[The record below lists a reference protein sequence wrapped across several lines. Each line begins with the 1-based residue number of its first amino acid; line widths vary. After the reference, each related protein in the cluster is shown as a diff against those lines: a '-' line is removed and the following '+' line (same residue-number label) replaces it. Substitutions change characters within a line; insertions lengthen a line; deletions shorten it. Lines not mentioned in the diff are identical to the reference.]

1 MSDYWHEQTY
11 DFKFQVSDVILL
23 RKNLK
28 ILAHACTLD
37 EVLSGRAATPPEDL
51 PREYDGVMIRSCPGT
66 ARDHGLERSGGYL
79 AYTMAAY
86 QHCYID
92 LAGSF
97 NDYQAKFSAK
107 SRSTVTRKIK
117 KFAAH
122 CNGGMRFQCF
132 SKPAEMRA
140 FYESARQ
147 VSVLTYQE
155 RLLDVGLPATEEFVD
170 SMVEAAQHGRVRAY
184 LLFDG
189 AKPVAYLYCPV
200 TENTLVYAFLG
211 FDPTY
216 RDWSVGT
223 ILLWLSL
230 ESIFS
235 EKLFAHLDFTEGSSS
250 QKVLFSTH
258 QVPCHNRLLLRDSLA
273 NRALVRTHRRF
284 DQASRALGRMTDR
297 VGLKPA
303 IKRLLR
309 GT

>member
-1 MSDYWHEQTY
+1 MSNYWHEQTY
-11 DFKFQVSDVILL
+11 DLKFQVSDVILL
-23 RKNLK
+23 RKRLR

-37 EVLSGRAATPPEDL
+37 EIRSGAEVRPPENL
-51 PREYDGVMIRSCPGT
+51 PREFEGVMIRSNPGP
-66 ARDHGLERSGGYL
+66 AREHGLERSAGYL

-92 LAGSF
+92 LSGTFA
-97 NDYQAKFSAK
+97 DYQAKFSAK

-122 CNGGMRFQCF
+122 CHGGMRFQGYA
-132 SKPAEMRA
+132 KPAEMRT
-140 FYESARQ
+140 FYEHARQ
-147 VSVLTYQE
+147 VSALTYQE
-155 RLLDVGLPATEEFVD
+155 RLLDVGLPASPAFAD
-170 SMVEAAQHGRVRAY
+170 AMVEAAQHGRVRAY
-184 LLFDG
+184 LLFDD

-200 TENTLVYAFLG
+200 AENTLEYAFLG
-211 FDPTY
+211 FDPSY

-235 EKLFAHLDFTEGSSS
+235 EQLFKYLDFTEGSSA
-250 QKVLFSTH
+250 QKVLFGTH
-258 QVPCHNRLLLRDSLA
+258 EVPCHNRLLLRDRPA
-273 NRALVRTHRRF
+273 NRALMAAHRRF
-284 DQASRALGRMTDR
+284 DRASRAMGALTDR

-309 GT
+309 GG